1 MGDERLRSSERR
13 WRETGAPE
21 DGRVLL
27 VELERA
33 GAPTARV
40 LRARVQV
47 GVLPE
52 ARLRLA
58 ALLGDPAAQEAL
70 GEPPP
75 RGALREAVDAWV
87 SGLGA
92 YGPEP
97 WPRVAVAIA
106 RLLQAEFEGEDPPAP
121 HLEQAADLVEA
132 LLCGE
137 ALPVTAPLRLLDAMA
152 PDLDRRTR
160 RVDPSHPRGRARSC
174 ATYAAR
180 AVAEVGVL
188 LAEGS
193 LEPTRSAARVTTSRA
208 VEALIYAQ
216 AAAVEGDLGAVWDD
230 LKVAAEAR
238 VRAAVRGRLLPW
250 ALGA

>member
-1 MGDERLRSSERR
+1 M
-13 WRETGAPE
+13 
-21 DGRVLL
+21 LL

-58 ALLGDPAAQEAL
+58 ALLGDAAAQEAL

-87 SGLGA
+87 AGLGA

-97 WPRVAVAIA
+97 WPRVAVAVA
-106 RLLQAEFEGEDPPAP
+106 RLLEREFEGEAPPAP
-121 HLEQAADLVEA
+121 FLEEAAGLVET
-132 LLCGE
+132 LLRGDE
-137 ALPVTAPLRLLDAMA
+137 VPVAEPLRLLDAMA

-160 RVDPSHPRGRARSC
+160 RVDPSLPRGRARSC
-174 ATYAAR
+174 AIYAAR
-180 AVAEVGVL
+180 AVAEVAAL
-188 LAEGS
+188 LAEGT
-193 LEPTRSAARVTTSRA
+193 LEPTRSAARVATSRA

-216 AAAVEGDLGAVWDD
+216 TVAVEGDLGAVWDD
-230 LKVAAEAR
+230 LRVAAEAR
-238 VRAAVRGRLLPW
+238 VRAAVQRTLLPW
-250 ALGA
+250 ALGS